1 MIYFAW
7 FLNLFLAL
15 IIAITIRKLFSNI
28 ILKRLAYALFLSLF
42 TTFWF
47 LFPGS
52 KDMAPIFSIYF
63 LDIIESESF
72 VQMRLLRPFA
82 LVFFLILIFD
92 FLLFRYKS
100 KKK

>member
-1 MIYFAW
+1 MIYLAW

-15 IIAITIRKLFSNI
+15 IIAMTIRRLFSNI

-47 LFPGS
+47 LYPGS
-52 KDMAPIFSIYF
+52 KEMAPILSIYF
-63 LDIIESESF
+63 LDMIESESF
-72 VQMRLLRPFA
+72 IQMRLIRPFV

-92 FLLFRYKS
+92 FVIFRYKS

>member
-1 MIYFAW
+1 MIYLAW

-15 IIAITIRKLFSNI
+15 IIAITIRRLFSNI

-47 LFPGS
+47 LYPGS
-52 KDMAPIFSIYF
+52 KEMAPILSIYF
-63 LDIIESESF
+63 LDMIESESF
-72 VQMRLLRPFA
+72 IQMRLIRPFA
-82 LVFFLILIFD
+82 LVFSLILIFD
-92 FLLFRYKS
+92 FVIFRYKS

>member
-15 IIAITIRKLFSNI
+15 IIAITFRKLFSNI

-92 FLLFRYKS
+92 FVLFRYKS

>member
-42 TTFWF
+42 ITFWF

-92 FLLFRYKS
+92 FMLFRYKS